1 LPAGYEDG
9 KAFGLALKSFA
20 PECQLLQADQMTKGP
35 ISRNEVVRRI
45 RNHAHAIRA
54 QGATALYLFGSVAR
68 DQAQA
73 MSDIDI
79 FVDYDPNGPFS
90 LLNLSGIRLIIMDEI
105 ERNVDI
111 TTSSSLHP
119 RLRDRILSE
128 AVRIL

>member
-1 LPAGYEDG
+1 MARLRLG
-9 KAFGLALKSFA
+9 LKSFA
-20 PECQLLQADQMTKGP
+20 PGCELLHADQMTEGP

-79 FVDYDPNGPFS
+79 FVDYDPNGAFS

-105 ERNVDI
+105 GRNVDI